1 MRDVSEGRSMIPA
14 ANEQAQPRTL
24 ADEDE
29 PHVLIVMKDVRDR
42 YAVADQ
48 LLDAGLRVTTAATFG
63 VVEVLLEHSSDFDL
77 LVTAQSFGEMGQFGL
92 PQLARSVQPV
102 LPILVLEF
110 EAARGDGVLSAVRDA
125 IRRWPLRSRPRRR
138 FH

>member
-1 MRDVSEGRSMIPA
+1 MIPA
-14 ANEQAQPRTL
+14 LGQQAQPCPL

-29 PHVLIVMKDVRDR
+29 PHILVVINDVQER

-48 LLDAGLRVTTAATFG
+48 LLDVGLRVTTAAAFG
-63 VVEVLLEHSSDFDL
+63 LVEVLLEHATDFDL

-92 PQLARSVQPV
+92 PQLARSVQPA

-110 EAARGDGVLSAVRDA
+110 ETARGDGVLNAVRDA
-125 IRRWPLRSRPRRR
+125 IRRWPLRTRLTRR